1 MLIYLS
7 ILENEE
13 DKQSFQQIYEE
24 NHLKMYHV
32 AFHILNH
39 DLGVKTWHQATQ
51 ILTTLL

>member
-32 AFHILNH
+32 AFHILS
-39 DLGVKTWHQATQ
+39 VC
-51 ILTTLL
+51 